1 MPMSMAVMTTW
12 SVLTPRAILIAKRP
26 SRRPNKCDK
35 YAKELRTGGA
45 LSSGCETHMASRG
58 DAPTQLRRR
67 SQDTQSENDSEAK
80 GAEMPDDSKPDQ
92 SQSYED
98 NLRNFIL
105 LTLPWLS
112 YQREMLEIAKRNI
125 TDPSR
130 VRSTENFTLRQLQ
143 ALMMILDR
151 SGTRRNLLDEDF
163 KKRLEVAFKELFPK
177 LTSARV
183 QLIEAQEEI
192 LTTMFDTLNTLR
204 KGDKPKSD

>member
-1 MPMSMAVMTTW
+1 
-12 SVLTPRAILIAKRP
+12 
-26 SRRPNKCDK
+26 
-35 YAKELRTGGA
+35 
-45 LSSGCETHMASRG
+45 MASRG
-58 DAPTQLRRR
+58 DAPSQLRRR
-67 SQDTQSENDSEAK
+67 SQDTQSENDSRAK
-80 GAEMPDDSKPDQ
+80 GAEMQDDGNPDQ

-105 LTLPWLS
+105 LALPWLS
-112 YQREMLEIAKRNI
+112 YQREMLEIAKSNI

-130 VRSTENFTLRQLQ
+130 VRATENFTLRQLQ

-163 KKRLEVAFKELFPK
+163 KKRLEVSFKELFPK
-177 LTSARV
+177 LDSARV

-192 LTTMFDTLNTLR
+192 LTIIFDTLNALR

>member
-1 MPMSMAVMTTW
+1 MNYPAGGLRS
-12 SVLTPRAILIAKRP
+12 LIAKRP
-26 SRRPNKCDK
+26 ARRPNAINTQRSSEPEVR
-35 YAKELRTGGA
+35 YRRGAKLIWHPEVTRRVSCAVGRRT
-45 LSSGCETHMASRG
+45 LI
-58 DAPTQLRRR
+58 
-67 SQDTQSENDSEAK
+67 ENDSKAK
-80 GAEMPDDSKPDQ
+80 GAEMPDDSEPDQ

-112 YQREMLEIAKRNI
+112 YQREMLEIAKSNI
-125 TDPSR
+125 TDPNR
-130 VRSTENFTLRQLQ
+130 ARSTENFMLRELQ

-192 LTTMFDTLNTLR
+192 LTTIFDTLNTLR